1 MGRTNARKPPTRAN
15 APKRKN
21 AERNPSMSA
30 ATKPANRYE
39 KLKVTVRIG
48 RRPDSRFVNMSL
60 TVWPNV
66 KSSEECLVPL
76 NLIPDAETW
85 IASDLR
91 VPPKEN

>member
-1 MGRTNARKPPTRAN
+1 MEEVKL
-15 APKRKN
+15 KIV
-21 AERNPSMSA
+21 

-39 KLKVTVRIG
+39 RLKVTVRIG

-76 NLIPDAETW
+76 NLIPHAETW

-91 VPPKEN
+91 APLKEN